1 MSSLIDLLGGQDTFI
16 SRLDYAYESGLLDI
30 SNEPSFLMPYLYHYA
45 GRPGLSAKMIHNF
58 IPSSFNASNS
68 GLPGN
73 DDSGTMSAFAAL
85 SMVGL
90 FPNAGQNVYFIVPP
104 FFQEVNVTNSLTGST
119 ASIRIVN
126 GTFDSTYE
134 AIYIQSAR
142 LNGADYTK
150 NWIGHEF
157 FLEGMTLELE
167 VGIKESNWGTG
178 PKDVPPSLAAM

>member
-1 MSSLIDLLGGQDTFI
+1 MFLGVLVT
-16 SRLDYAYESGLLDI
+16 
-30 SNEPSFLMPYLYHYA
+30 SNEPSALMPYLYHYA
-45 GRPGLSAKMIHNF
+45 GRPGLSAKMIHDF
-58 IPSSFNASNS
+58 ISSSFNAFDN

-85 SMVGL
+85 SMIGL

-104 FFQEVNVTNSLTGST
+104 FFQDVNITNGLTSNT
-119 ASIRIVN
+119 ASNRIVN
-126 GTFDSTYE
+126 GTLDSTYE

-167 VGIKESNWGTG
+167 IGTKESNW
-178 PKDVPPSLAAM
+178 